1 MHKVPSLISSP
12 FPYFFIYIFP
22 SLPVLILLILFPFSL
37 CLISLLPMFPFP
49 SLLPFPIHPFPSTF
63 LLFLPYLFKFIQNC
77 MDLFLPS
84 IPYLSYLLL
93 QLILYWLISSFPT
106 IPSIFFFFLSYL
118 IWKFLPSC
126 LPLAHVSVLFLLSS
140 FSSLNS
146 SIPPFPPYYFYHFL
160 KHFSENY
167 QQSEREKPLP
177 KLIAFQ
183 GKKGK
188 QISFFATGKI
198 LDNVTQSA
206 KKNVRQPR
214 L

>member
-1 MHKVPSLISSP
+1 
-12 FPYFFIYIFP
+12 
-22 SLPVLILLILFPFSL
+22 
-37 CLISLLPMFPFP
+37 MFPFP

-63 LLFLPYLFKFIQNC
+63 LLFLPYLFKFIQYC

-84 IPYLSYLLL
+84 IPYLLL
-93 QLILYWLISSFPT
+93 QLILYYWLISSFPT
-106 IPSIFFFFLSYL
+106 RPSIFFFFLSYL

-146 SIPPFPPYYFYHFL
+146 SNPPFPPCYFYHFL

-183 GKKGK
+183 GKKGE
-188 QISFFATGKI
+188 QISVLPQEKVWTMNHNLLKKMS
-198 LDNVTQSA
+198 DNRGYNKSQ
-206 KKNVRQPR
+206 